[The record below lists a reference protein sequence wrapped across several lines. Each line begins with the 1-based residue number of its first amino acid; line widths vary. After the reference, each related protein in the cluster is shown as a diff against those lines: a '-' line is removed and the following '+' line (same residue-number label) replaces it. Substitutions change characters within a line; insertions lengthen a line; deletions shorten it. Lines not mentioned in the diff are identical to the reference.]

1 MDHPAHEETY
11 RGHRIKVFQDESPES
26 PRDWDNVG
34 TMVCWHRNYKL
45 GDEQP
50 KCSPTEWKAAL
61 AAEFDPG
68 ITARIERM
76 SDKAW
81 DRREQLISQ
90 GYDSGSRMVKEAR
103 AEAESKCDSMIESVL
118 DKHIVIL
125 PLYLYDHSGITM
137 STGRFSCPWDSGQV
151 GFIYC
156 TKETIRKELSRPQPL
171 KKGQERQ
178 DYKPIK
184 NVTKKDLAHAEEYLR
199 REVKTYDQYLTGD
212 VYGFVIEGLDDEE
225 GNSCWGF
232 FGMDDCIESAKLEVD
247 ANIKYLESPEYKNK
261 VVTAEAEAYA
271 DIMEGALCCG

>member
-1 MDHPAHEETY
+1 MDPVHEQLY
-11 RGHRIKVFQDESPES
+11 RGYKIKIYSEDNPED

-34 TMVCWHRNYKL
+34 TMVCWNSRYTL

-61 AAEFDPG
+61 ASEFDPG

-90 GYDSGSRMVKEAR
+90 GYDSSSRMVKEAR
-103 AEAESKCDSMIESVL
+103 AEAESECDLMIERVL
-118 DKHIVIL
+118 DKHVVIL
-125 PLYLYDHSGITM
+125 PLYLLDHSGITM
-137 STGRFSCPWDSGQV
+137 RTGRFSCPWDSGQV

-171 KKGQERQ
+171 KRGQERQ
-178 DYKPIK
+178 GYKTIK
-184 NVTKKDLAHAEEYLR
+184 HVTKKDLAHAEECLR

-212 VYGFVIEGLDDEE
+212 VYGFVIEEMDGE
-225 GNSCWGF
+225 GDNCWGF
-232 FGMDDCIESAKLEVD
+232 FGMDDCLSEAKMEVD
-247 ANIKYLESPEYKNK
+247 AYIKWLESPEYKNK